1 MTRQSSG
8 ICRQNKGVKGT
19 DKWYADVPESVLEN
33 ENYELLWYLNM
44 RTDMTLILA
53 RKLDLVMLAREMV
66 KLLNY
71 RCRKTPKEDEKIE
84 EYQHLA
90 RDVRTRVA
98 PALKTEP
105 LRSKGNMKGLRLDTK
120 TAFI

>member
-1 MTRQSSG
+1 ML
-8 ICRQNKGVKGT
+8 K
-19 DKWYADVPESVLEN
+19 N
-33 ENYELLWYLNM
+33 ENYELLWYPSM
-44 RTDMTLILA
+44 QTDIILILA
-53 RKLDLVMLAREMV
+53 IKLDLVMLAREMV

-90 RDVRTRVA
+90 RTRVG
-98 PALKTEP
+98 PALGTEP
-105 LRSKGNMKGLRLDTK
+105 LRLKGNMKGLRLDTK

>member
-8 ICRQNKGVKGT
+8 ICGQSKGVKGLINGMLMS
-19 DKWYADVPESVLEN
+19 PRVLEN
-33 ENYELLWYLNM
+33 ENYELLWYPSM
-44 RTDMTLILA
+44 QTDIILILA

-90 RDVRTRVA
+90 KTRVA
-98 PALKTEP
+98 PASGTEI
-105 LRSKGNMKGLRLDTK
+105 LRLKGNIKGLRLDTK

>member
-1 MTRQSSG
+1 M
-8 ICRQNKGVKGT
+8 
-19 DKWYADVPESVLEN
+19 LEN
-33 ENYELLWYLNM
+33 ENYELLWYPSM
-44 RTDMTLILA
+44 QTDIILILA
-53 RKLDLVMLAREMV
+53 RKLDLVMLARVMV

-90 RDVRTRVA
+90 RTRVA
-98 PALKTEP
+98 SALGTEP
-105 LRSKGNMKGLRLDTK
+105 LRLKGNMKGLRLDTK